1 MKILEKKSDSYV
13 IEIEKTVRNTETIHK
28 SKIDKLPALK
38 AEIAR
43 RQADLDEL
51 KARVEALEL
60 IKGDINGNSK
70 GNN

>member
-13 IEIEKTVRNTETIHK
+13 IETEKTVRNTETIHK

-43 RQADLDEL
+43 REANLDEL
-51 KARVEALEL
+51 KAKVEALEL
-60 IKGDINGNSK
+60 IEGDINGNSK
-70 GNN
+70 SNN